1 MKRLSQLGAQVVA
14 VSRTQSDLASLVLEL
29 GASVSP
35 ICVDLLDWKA
45 TRESLKEA
53 VKGVHCLV
61 NNAAIAQLEP
71 FMDVSEQ
78 HFDQ

>member
-1 MKRLSQLGAQVVA
+1 MGAHVVA
-14 VSRTQSDLASLVLEL
+14 VSRTQSDLASLALEL

-45 TRESLKEA
+45 TRQSLNEA

-61 NNAAIAQLEP
+61 NNAAVAQLEP
-71 FMDVSEQ
+71 FMDVTEQ
-78 HFDQ
+78 HFDQCENAK